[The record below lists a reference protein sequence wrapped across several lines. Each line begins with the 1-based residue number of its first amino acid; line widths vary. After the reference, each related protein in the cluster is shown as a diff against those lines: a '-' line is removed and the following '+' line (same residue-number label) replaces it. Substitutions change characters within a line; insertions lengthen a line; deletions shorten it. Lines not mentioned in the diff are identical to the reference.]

1 MSLIDDKEIDMLNS
15 ETTSGRPDATIEKQT
30 KQLADYII
38 ETGLKPLPL
47 PAEFFYASLPLCV
60 IDAVFS
66 IGVTY
71 TSTANTV
78 TRFCERQ
85 GWAKSLVPDTP
96 RTIGEHTIN
105 EFLALFDGL
114 TAEQMADDLFGNRQ
128 RTSTR
133 SGILKAEAVRQ
144 YAEALQA
151 NDIEDFGDMTETS
164 LTMIEKQVRDI
175 PGQGSGISFDYFR
188 MLAGNDNLIKPDR
201 MVQRYV
207 AKATNM
213 RSDRVTPEFAK
224 SVLLSAIHVLAE
236 QGYAWLPKKLDYTI
250 WSFESG
256 SQGIVS

>member
-1 MSLIDDKEIDMLNS
+1 MSLINDKEIDMLIS
-15 ETTSGRPDATIEKQT
+15 ETAAGELQATIEGQAK
-30 KQLADYII
+30 LVADHII

-47 PAEFFYASLPLCV
+47 PGEFFYASLPLCI

-78 TRFCERQ
+78 ARFCERQ
-85 GWAKSLVPDTP
+85 GWTMSLAPDAP
-96 RTIGEHTIN
+96 RSTGEHTIN

-114 TAEQMADDLFGNRQ
+114 TPNQMADDLFSNRQ

-144 YAEALQA
+144 LAAVLKE
-151 NDIEDFGDMTETS
+151 NGIEDFGDMTETR
-164 LTMIEKQVRDI
+164 LTMIEKLVRDI

-201 MVQRYV
+201 MVQRYI
-207 AKATNM
+207 AKAANM
-213 RSDRVTPEFAK
+213 RPDRVTPEFAR
-224 SVLLSAIHVLAE
+224 SVLQNTITKLAE
-236 QGYAWLPKKLDYTI
+236 RGFAWTPRQLDYAI
-250 WSFESG
+250 WTWERTR
-256 SQGIVS
+256 

>member
-1 MSLIDDKEIDMLNS
+1 MSPIDDKGIDMLNS
-15 ETTSGRPDATIEKQT
+15 ETTAMELQTGIDELT

-85 GWAKSLVPDTP
+85 GWTKSLAPDAP
-96 RTIGEHTIN
+96 RSTGEHTIS

-114 TAEQMADDLFGNRQ
+114 TPDQMADDPFGNRQ

-151 NDIEDFGDMTETS
+151 NGIEDFGDMTETR
-164 LTMIEKQVRDI
+164 LTMIEKQVRRI

-207 AKATNM
+207 AKAANM
-213 RSDRVTPEFAK
+213 RPEQVTPELAR
-224 SVLLSAIHVLAE
+224 SLMRGVITILAE
-236 QGYAWLPKKLDYTI
+236 QESKWSERQLDYAI
-250 WSFESG
+250 WTK
-256 SQGIVS
+256 QRTQ

>member
-1 MSLIDDKEIDMLNS
+1 MSLIDDKGIDMLNS
-15 ETTSGRPDATIEKQT
+15 ETTAMEPQTGIDELT

-78 TRFCERQ
+78 ARFCERQ
-85 GWAKSLVPDTP
+85 GWTMSLAPDAP
-96 RTIGEHTIN
+96 RSTGEHTIS

-151 NDIEDFGDMTETS
+151 NGIEDFGDMTETR
-164 LTMIEKQVRDI
+164 LTMIKKQVRDI

-207 AKATNM
+207 AKALKM
-213 RSDRVTPEFAK
+213 KPEHVTPEFARA
-224 SVLLSAIHVLAE
+224 VLQNAILVLTE
-236 QGYAWLPKKLDYTI
+236 RGCNWSPRQLDYAI
-250 WSFESG
+250 WHWESTR
-256 SQGIVS
+256 